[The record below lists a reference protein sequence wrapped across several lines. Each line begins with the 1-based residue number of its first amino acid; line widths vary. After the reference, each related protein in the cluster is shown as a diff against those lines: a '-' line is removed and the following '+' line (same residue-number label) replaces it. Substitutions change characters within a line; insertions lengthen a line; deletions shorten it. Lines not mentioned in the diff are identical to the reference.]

1 MHARAHTHTRTHTY
15 MEALHLELSEVTHSS
30 VEAVATEMQIH
41 HSFDLELNFAFQ
53 KSFTVA

>member
-1 MHARAHTHTRTHTY
+1 MHSHTAGTHTY